1 MSAWD
6 LTFIAML
13 LSGVLVAIIAVAALY
28 GHAYGYADSPCAP
41 GRMANITASVQQP
54 QRRRI
59 VMELEPPAGWHDVMC
74 FDAAPPPP
82 ARYVDDDP
90 GELDDDD
97 LDEWI
102 DEPDL
107 VPVPVPVPQPPPPQP
122 MGIPVDW
129 PTRIVQPVP
138 LPRR

>member
-1 MSAWD
+1 
-6 LTFIAML
+6 ML
-13 LSGVLVAIIAVAALY
+13 LSGVFVAIITVAALY

-41 GRMANITASVQQP
+41 GRMANITASVQQ
-54 QRRRI
+54 RNRRI

-102 DEPDL
+102 DEPEL
-107 VPVPVPVPQPPPPQP
+107 GPVPVPVQPPPV
-122 MGIPVDW
+122 GIPVDW

-138 LPRR
+138 LPQR